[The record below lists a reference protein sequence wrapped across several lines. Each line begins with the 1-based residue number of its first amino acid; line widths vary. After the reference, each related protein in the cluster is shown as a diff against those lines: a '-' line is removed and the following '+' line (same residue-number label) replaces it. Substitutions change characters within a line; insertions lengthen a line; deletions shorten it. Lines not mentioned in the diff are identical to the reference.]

1 VNIRVDDSRANTI
14 VKKEVEEQNQQYSS
28 EHSNQMAYNPQ
39 ISKNL
44 DYNIDRS
51 LHDPRRNYVS
61 KFSLRQDTYR
71 EEAKSDNIDHI
82 ESDDDEEA
90 NISQKMQSSHEQPKG
105 IKHKVS
111 SWISML

>member
-1 VNIRVDDSRANTI
+1 
-14 VKKEVEEQNQQYSS
+14 
-28 EHSNQMAYNPQ
+28 MAYNPQ

-90 NISQKMQSSHEQPKG
+90 NISQKMQSSHEQPKKFIG
-105 IKHKVS
+105 DKTQGFKLDQHALMQTKKRTS
-111 SWISML
+111 KLTPTREEDSEY